1 MKCILFCPLAVNRN
15 PLESLRNIVNAVS
28 DRKCIQ
34 YDKTN
39 LNAHEQVLVSYWVLS
54 FCFDIIWGFS
64 IQWCTHNA
72 HAWSDITESHFSFMK
87 CTTGWKLKPRLH
99 CHIPDHSPHECR
111 ADWEVWRQWSL
122 VFADTLCMDHGCFG
136 CMGPILP
143 CKKKNLY

>member
-39 LNAHEQVLVSYWVLS
+39 VNAHEQVLVSYWVLS

-72 HAWSDITESHFSFMK
+72 HGWSDITESHSSFMN

-99 CHIPDHSPHECR
+99 CHIPIIHHMNAEQTERSGGTDVTHHP
-111 ADWEVWRQWSL
+111 WREAGRHARLGRYLRLRVSIGW
-122 VFADTLCMDHGCFG
+122 
-136 CMGPILP
+136 
-143 CKKKNLY
+143 